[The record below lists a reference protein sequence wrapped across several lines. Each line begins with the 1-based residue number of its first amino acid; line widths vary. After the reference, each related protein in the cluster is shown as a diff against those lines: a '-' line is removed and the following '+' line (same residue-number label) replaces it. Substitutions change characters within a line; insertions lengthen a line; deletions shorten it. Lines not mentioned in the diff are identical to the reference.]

1 MVVYIYNGKEYR
13 IPIYNMILIL
23 PGPKS
28 CILLTYFQGQVAGS
42 HSKCV
47 TEFLVATAGN
57 GARIY
62 PFFRTLPNS
71 FHLNNNTSRS
81 TLLLCRHEKKLINC
95 INLKPVQKKKKCP
108 PNNEL
113 TSLWGDV
120 VRLSNQHRRWERQK
134 EKHRYYD
141 NPHGSLIGIHFD
153 WRRHQFIIQTLLK
166 YTHIFTSKRQC
177 PILLSFLFLFFP
189 FKSIKKWSICGVC
202 YYLVH
207 IFYRL
212 NFLKPQPNSAISWS

>member
-23 PGPKS
+23 PGRKS

-95 INLKPVQKKKKCP
+95 INLKPVQKKKKKCP

-120 VRLSNQHRRWERQK
+120 VRLSNQHRR
-134 EKHRYYD
+134 
-141 NPHGSLIGIHFD
+141 
-153 WRRHQFIIQTLLK
+153 
-166 YTHIFTSKRQC
+166 
-177 PILLSFLFLFFP
+177 
-189 FKSIKKWSICGVC
+189 
-202 YYLVH
+202 
-207 IFYRL
+207 
-212 NFLKPQPNSAISWS
+212 

>member
-23 PGPKS
+23 PGRKS

-95 INLKPVQKKKKCP
+95 INLKPVQKKKKNAHQIMNSLACGAM
-108 PNNEL
+108 L
-113 TSLWGDV
+113 FGSATSIAD
-120 VRLSNQHRRWERQK
+120 ERDK
-134 EKHRYYD
+134 KRSIVIMIILMEVLLA
-141 NPHGSLIGIHFD
+141 SILIGGD
-153 WRRHQFIIQTLLK
+153 T
-166 YTHIFTSKRQC
+166 
-177 PILLSFLFLFFP
+177 
-189 FKSIKKWSICGVC
+189 
-202 YYLVH
+202 
-207 IFYRL
+207 
-212 NFLKPQPNSAISWS
+212 NS

>member
-28 CILLTYFQGQVAGS
+28 CFLLTYFQGQVAGN

-95 INLKPVQKKKKCP
+95 INLKTCTTIRP

-113 TSLWGDV
+113 TGFRGDV
-120 VRLSNQHRRWERQK
+120 VRLS
-134 EKHRYYD
+134 KHPCSGR
-141 NPHGSLIGIHFD
+141 
-153 WRRHQFIIQTLLK
+153 
-166 YTHIFTSKRQC
+166 
-177 PILLSFLFLFFP
+177 
-189 FKSIKKWSICGVC
+189 
-202 YYLVH
+202 
-207 IFYRL
+207 
-212 NFLKPQPNSAISWS
+212 